1 VIDAATNCVAC
12 GGSGFVETTVKLEVG
27 ARREKRQCSTCGGSG
42 NKTQQRIELRTFKA
56 ATETCFIYF
65 EDRRHDIWEHSRDVV
80 IDLEGAA
87 KTFFAKWQP
96 ASQST
101 YLRERCEKERR
112 QAEERARQEE
122 LRQQELK
129 QRRIREALC
138 LTCGRALGF
147 MDKMSGRQIHKD
159 CS

>member
-1 VIDAATNCVAC
+1 
-12 GGSGFVETTVKLEVG
+12 
-27 ARREKRQCSTCGGSG
+27 
-42 NKTQQRIELRTFKA
+42 
-56 ATETCFIYF
+56 
-65 EDRRHDIWEHSRDVV
+65 
-80 IDLEGAA
+80 
-87 KTFFAKWQP
+87 
-96 ASQST
+96 
-101 YLRERCEKERR
+101 LRERCEKERR